1 MSMFPLYMFPLLFAL
16 LLIGVPVAFAMLLT
30 ATVFGFM
37 VFDAALIHQFIEKVS
52 DVASNYVLAAVTL
65 FVFMGCMLE
74 RAGIARRLFE
84 AMHLWTR
91 RVPGGLALGTI
102 LMCIIFAASTGVI
115 GATEVVVGLLAVPAM
130 MKYKY
135 DNGLMAGTICAG
147 GSLGTM
153 IPPSVVVVIMGPL
166 ADVSVGDLL
175 LGIIFPGLIMGGL
188 YVAYILIRCTLQPS
202 AGPVIKAGEE
212 PEVPLAE
219 KLKITATALVP
230 PLLMVFAVLGSI
242 MLGFASPT
250 EAAALGAFGSVLLTI
265 FYKQF
270 SFAVLHEALLK
281 TLRITAMIMTIL
293 LAGSML
299 TGIFIGSGG
308 VMLTQELVDSANLG
322 AWGLLAVVLV
332 LAFIGGSFL
341 DWISVVLIMI
351 PMFTPIMEGLGF
363 DPVWFCVLFLI
374 MIQTSYLTPPMA
386 PAIFYLRGITPPSVT
401 TVQMYKG
408 VLPFIA
414 LQFVTLG
421 LVMYFPDLVL
431 WLPEKL
437 LGFN

>member
-1 MSMFPLYMFPLLFAL
+1 MSLFPLYMFPLLFTM
-16 LLIGVPVAFAMLLT
+16 LLIGVPVAFAMLAT
-30 ATVFGFM
+30 ATIFGYM
-37 VFDAALIHQFIEKVS
+37 VFDQALIHQFIEKIS

-74 RAGIARRLFE
+74 RAGIAKRLFE

-102 LMCIIFAASTGVI
+102 LMCIVFAASTGVI

-175 LGIIFPGLIMGGL
+175 VGMIFPGLILGGM
-188 YVAYILIRCTLQPS
+188 YIAYILARCIIQPS
-202 AGPVIKAGEE
+202 AGPMIRAGEE
-212 PEVPLAE
+212 PEVSLGE
-219 KLKITATALVP
+219 KLRITAIALVP

-242 MLGFASPT
+242 MLGLASPT
-250 EAAALGAFGSVLLTI
+250 EAAALGAGGSVLLTI
-265 FYKQF
+265 LYGQF
-270 SFAVLHEALLK
+270 SLGVVYQALLK

-308 VMLTQELVDSANLG
+308 VMLTQELVDASNLG
-322 AWGLLAVVLV
+322 PWGLLAVVLL
-332 LAFIGGSFL
+332 LAFIAGSFL

-351 PMFTPIMEGLGF
+351 PMFTPIMVGLGF
-363 DPVWFCVLFLI
+363 NPVWFCILFLI
-374 MIQTSYLTPPMA
+374 VIQTSYLTPPMA

-414 LQFVTLG
+414 LQVVTLG
-421 LVMYFPDLVL
+421 LVMYFPNLVL
-431 WLPEKL
+431 WLPEQL
-437 LGFN
+437 LGF

>member
-1 MSMFPLYMFPLLFAL
+1 MSLFPLYMFPLLFAM
-16 LLIGVPVAFAMLLT
+16 LLIGVPVAFAMLAT
-30 ATVFGFM
+30 ATVFGYM
-37 VFDAALIHQFIEKVS
+37 VFDQALIHQFIEKVS

-74 RAGIARRLFE
+74 RAGIAQRLFE

-91 RVPGGLALGTI
+91 RIPGGLALGTI
-102 LMCIIFAASTGVI
+102 LMCIVFAASTGVI

-175 LGIIFPGLIMGGL
+175 VGMIFPGLILGGL
-188 YVAYILIRCTLQPS
+188 YVAYILARCFIQPS
-202 AGPVIKAGEE
+202 AGPVIRAGEE
-212 PEVPLAE
+212 PEVSLGE
-219 KLKITATALVP
+219 KLRITAIALVP

-242 MLGFASPT
+242 MLGLASPT
-250 EAAALGAFGSVLLTI
+250 EAAGLGAAGSVLLTI

-270 SFAVLHEALLK
+270 SLSVLHQALLK

-299 TGIFIGSGG
+299 TGIFISSGG
-308 VMLTQELVDSANLG
+308 VTLTQELVNASNLG
-322 AWGLLAVVLV
+322 PWGLLAIILL
-332 LAFIGGSFL
+332 LAFVAGSFL

-351 PMFTPIMEGLGF
+351 PMFTPIMVNLGF
-363 DPVWFCVLFLI
+363 DPVWFCILFLI
-374 MIQTSYLTPPMA
+374 VIQTSYLTPPMA

-414 LQFVTLG
+414 LQIVTLG
-421 LVMYFPDLVL
+421 LVMWFPNLVL
-431 WLPEKL
+431 WLPEQL
-437 LGFN
+437 LGF